1 LCRSS
6 RIFKSG
12 AKEGGM
18 FGCNTEPLLRDA
30 LADPIIRTIMNA
42 DHVDPRALEAS
53 LRETA
58 RKVSSRSCKHAANE
72 N

>member
-1 LCRSS
+1 
-6 RIFKSG
+6 
-12 AKEGGM
+12 M
-18 FGCNTEPLLRDA
+18 FGCNTEPALRDA
-30 LADPIIRTIMNA
+30 LADPIIQTIMDA

-58 RKVSSRSCKHAANE
+58 RKVSPQSRKRAANE

>member
-1 LCRSS
+1 
-6 RIFKSG
+6 
-12 AKEGGM
+12 M

-30 LADPIIRTIMNA
+30 LADPIIRTIMDA

-58 RKVSSRSCKHAANE
+58 RKVSSPSRKLVANE

>member
-1 LCRSS
+1 
-6 RIFKSG
+6 
-12 AKEGGM
+12 M

-30 LADPIIRTIMNA
+30 LADPIIRTIMDA
-42 DHVDPRALEAS
+42 DHVDPQALEAS

-58 RKVSSRSCKHAANE
+58 RKVSWPPRKRVANE

>member
-1 LCRSS
+1 
-6 RIFKSG
+6 
-12 AKEGGM
+12 M
-18 FGCNTEPLLRDA
+18 FGCNTEPALHDT
-30 LADPIIRTIMNA
+30 LADPIVRTIMHA

-58 RKVSSRSCKHAANE
+58 RKVWPRSRTPAANE